1 MRHSFCSRGY
11 SPLRGQVLEPG
22 TQPDLKESF
31 YIGRDLPL
39 DHPRVVARR
48 FGHGP
53 NQWPDGL
60 PGFRPVT
67 LAYIAAMT
75 ELALMLMRGLAL
87 SLDLDENHFDN
98 FCREPITLLRLLHY
112 PPQPPHAVA
121 GQKGAGAHTDFGG
134 ITILWQDHLGGLEV
148 RGTDGGWIDV
158 TPIPDAFVV
167 NLGDMVAR
175 WTGGRYRSTVHRV
188 INRSDA
194 DRYSLPFF
202 FHGNVDHRMLPLTA
216 GAQAGNDL
224 AGTVE
229 DHLAEM
235 YRRTYGG

>member
-1 MRHSFCSRGY
+1 
-11 SPLRGQVLEPG
+11 
-22 TQPDLKESF
+22 
-31 YIGRDLPL
+31 
-39 DHPRVVARR
+39 
-48 FGHGP
+48 
-53 NQWPDGL
+53 
-60 PGFRPVT
+60 
-67 LAYIAAMT
+67 
-75 ELALMLMRGLAL
+75 MRGA
-87 SLDLDENHFDN
+87 
-98 FCREPITLLRLLHY
+98 
-112 PPQPPHAVA
+112 
-121 GQKGAGAHTDFGG
+121 
-134 ITILWQDHLGGLEV
+134 
-148 RGTDGGWIDV
+148 DGGWIEV

-188 INRSDA
+188 INRSGA

-216 GAQAGNDL
+216 EAGDVV